1 MKMQQCLL
9 GLIINNLQKNY
20 NKIWGKIEKL
30 IKMNFESKP
39 VYVDDDKYIKA
50 KIKKYANSIATN
62 FRIKK
67 IPKEK

>member
-30 IKMNFESKP
+30 IKINFETKP
-39 VYVDDDKYIKA
+39 AYVDDDKYIKA

>member
-20 NKIWGKIEKL
+20 NKILGKIEKL
-30 IKMNFESKP
+30 IKINFESKP

>member
-20 NKIWGKIEKL
+20 NKIWEKIEKL
-30 IKMNFESKP
+30 ININFESKP
-39 VYVDDDKYIKA
+39 VYGDDDKYIKA

-62 FRIKK
+62 FHFKK
-67 IPKEK
+67 IHQEK

>member
-30 IKMNFESKP
+30 IKINFESKP

-50 KIKKYANSIATN
+50 KMKKYANSIATN

>member
-1 MKMQQCLL
+1 MQQCLL

>member
-30 IKMNFESKP
+30 IKINFESKP